1 MTVRC
6 VQLHIILNGKP
17 DTCEETS
24 LSVLAAARGSG
35 REITI
40 VNGFATSDDLPL
52 HEGDEIY
59 FIPKDRLPPRD
70 ALEAMMCSRH
80 TPRVHHK
87 VRAGHVAICGLGGLG
102 SNAAIYLART
112 GVGHLHLLDFDT
124 VDASNLNRQSYM
136 IRDLGS
142 YKTDALARQIRDI
155 NPFIDV
161 RTDCVRLNEENV
173 PQLLKDDWIICEAFD
188 NPDAKTMLVHTILEQ
203 CPDKY
208 IVSASGMAGYG
219 DSNDIQTKKITSHFY
234 ICGDQTRNARP
245 GRGLMAPRVAICAAH
260 EANLIVQLLVDE
272 V

>member
-1 MTVRC
+1 M
-6 VQLHIILNGKP
+6 HIILNGKP

-24 LSVLAAARGSG
+24 LSALKAARGSG

-136 IRDLGS
+136 IRDL
-142 YKTDALARQIRDI
+142 
-155 NPFIDV
+155 
-161 RTDCVRLNEENV
+161 
-173 PQLLKDDWIICEAFD
+173 
-188 NPDAKTMLVHTILEQ
+188 
-203 CPDKY
+203 
-208 IVSASGMAGYG
+208 
-219 DSNDIQTKKITSHFY
+219 
-234 ICGDQTRNARP
+234 
-245 GRGLMAPRVAICAAH
+245 
-260 EANLIVQLLVDE
+260 
-272 V
+272 

>member
-1 MTVRC
+1 MENRIPVK
-6 VQLHIILNGKP
+6 KP
-17 DTCEETS
+17 VCPPWQQHYM
-24 LSVLAAARGSG
+24 LG
-35 REITI
+35 RSTI

-173 PQLLKDDWIICEAFD
+173 PQLLKDDWIICEAAD
-188 NPDAKTMLVHTILEQ
+188 NPDAKTMLVTPSLEQ

-219 DSNDIQTKKITSHFY
+219 DSNDIQTKKITGHFY
-234 ICGDQTRNARP
+234 ICGDQTPECPSRP
-245 GRGLMAPRVAICAAH
+245 GLIAPMSPFVAAH
-260 EANLIVQLLVDE
+260 EANLINAAAGR
-272 V
+272 